1 MRFYYE
7 KSNWCNDS
15 YYFLCK
21 RKLWLFAHDIN
32 MEQESEA
39 VFIGKLI
46 DESTYKRENKH
57 ILIDDIIC
65 IDYINNGIVC
75 EIKKSKKQKQMAI
88 SQIKYYLYVLQQH
101 GLMHV
106 KGRLAIPKEHI
117 SEDVELSEQDIGQIE
132 ENLQAI
138 NEILNLLVPPSI
150 DKKAA
155 CKSCAYYEFCY
166 I

>member
-1 MRFYYE
+1 MKKITGVMY
-7 KSNWCNDS
+7 S

-57 ILIDDIIC
+57 ILIDDTIN

-75 EIKKSKKQKQMAI
+75 EVKKSKKEKQMAI
-88 SQIKYYLYVLQQH
+88 NQIKYYLYILQQH
-101 GLMHV
+101 NLMHI
-106 KGRLAIPKEHI
+106 KGRLVIPKERI
-117 SEDVELSEQDIGQIE
+117 SEDVELSEQDSCQIE

-138 NEILNLLVPPSI
+138 NEILNLSVPPST